1 MNAKQAVNEIKS
13 VLAQF
18 GLVSAPKQSF
28 KLEDETILQAEK
40 IEEGAEVEKIN
51 EQFEISKVEDGAYK
65 TKDGFSIEVKD
76 SKIVAIKKEAFL
88 EAKLEDGTKIK
99 VEGDELI
106 EGAKVVVMQEDA
118 EVPAPDGIHSLE
130 DGVKVETKDGA
141 IVGISKPKPEEDEVE
156 DSAVEGPD
164 MVEMVSLMKDFI
176 KKMDEKMGGMQKK
189 MEAMENQFSAFKS
202 EPAAK
207 KIADGKTEIN
217 KEVSTD
223 ELRVSKLMQLREL
236 SKK

>member
-18 GLVSAPKQSF
+18 GLVSTPKQSF
-28 KLEDETILQAEK
+28 KLEDDTILQAEK
-40 IEEGAEVEKIN
+40 LEVGVEIEKIN
-51 EQFEISKVEDGAYK
+51 EQFEVSKLEDGSYK
-65 TKDGFSIEVKD
+65 TKDGFSIEVAD
-76 SKIVAIKKEAFL
+76 SKIVAVKEAFL
-88 EAKLEDGTKIK
+88 EAKLADGTKIK
-99 VEGDELI
+99 VEGEELI
-106 EGAKVVVMQEDA
+106 EGAKVVVVTEDA
-118 EVPAPDGIHSLE
+118 EVPAPDGIHELE

-141 IVGISKPKPEEDEVE
+141 VVGISKPKPEEGEVE

-189 MEAMENQFSAFKS
+189 MEAMENQFNAFKA

-217 KEVSTD
+217 KEFSTD
-223 ELRVSKLMQLREL
+223 DLRVSKLMQLREL